1 MSVTESLHQ
10 AAEDTFN
17 AVESL
22 LLGKHEQ
29 VELALVTLF
38 AGGHLLLE
46 DLPGMGKTT
55 LAQSLS
61 AALGLEHQRIQFTS
75 DMLPADILGVSIFD
89 TQSSDFRFHPGPV
102 FTQLLLADE
111 INRTTPK
118 TQSAL
123 LEVMEEQQVSIDGEV
138 HRVDHPFFVI
148 ATQNPQTQFGT
159 FPLPESQL
167 DRFLMRI
174 SLGYPSAETE
184 REILTQGDSRGR
196 IAALRPTL
204 DRSRLLAIQ
213 AECAKVHAAPDLIDY
228 LQRLL
233 QFTRDSQAFH
243 TGVSP
248 RGGLALL
255 RAARAR
261 AWLKQRKYV
270 VPEDI
275 QQLLLPVLS
284 HRIRSADERSDLSA
298 QRLVS
303 LLLDEVDVIR

>member
-1 MSVTESLHQ
+1 MSVSLHQ
-10 AAEDTFN
+10 AAEETLKS
-17 AVESL
+17 VESL
-22 LLGKHEQ
+22 LLGKREQ
-29 VELALVTLF
+29 VELALITLF

-55 LAQSLS
+55 LAQALS
-61 AALGLEHQRIQFTS
+61 ASLGLEHQRIQFTS

-89 TQSSDFRFHPGPV
+89 TQTSQFRFHRGPV

-123 LEVMEEQQVSIDGEV
+123 LEVMEEQRVSVDAEV
-138 HRVDHPFFVI
+138 HRVEHPFFVI
-148 ATQNPQTQFGT
+148 ATQNPETQFGT

-167 DRFLMRI
+167 DRFLMRV
-174 SLGYPSAETE
+174 SLGYPSAEVE
-184 REILTQGDSRGR
+184 REILTLGDSRAR
-196 IAALRPTL
+196 MPSLQPTL

-213 AECAKVHAAPDLIDY
+213 AECREVHAAPDLIDY

-233 QFTRDSQAFH
+233 QFTRDSEAFH

-270 VPEDI
+270 VPEDL
-275 QQLLLPVLS
+275 QHLLLPVFA
-284 HRIRSADERSDLSA
+284 HRIRSADDRADFTAE
-298 QRLVS
+298 RLVQ
-303 LLLDEVDVIR
+303 LLLEEVDVIR

>member
-1 MSVTESLHQ
+1 MSDPLHNAAQ
-10 AAEDTFN
+10 ATLR
-17 AVESL
+17 AVETL
-22 LLGKHEQ
+22 LLGKREQ
-29 VELALVTLF
+29 IELALITLF
-38 AGGHLLLE
+38 AGGHVLLE

-89 TQSSDFRFHPGPV
+89 QQRAEFRFHRGPL

-111 INRTTPK
+111 INRTSPK

-123 LEVMEEQQVSIDGEV
+123 LEVMEEQRVSIDGEV
-138 HRVDHPFFVI
+138 HLVESPFFVI

-184 REILTQGDSRGR
+184 REILTQGDSRAR
-196 IAALRPTL
+196 IDALEPTL
-204 DRSRLLAIQ
+204 DPTKLLAIQ
-213 AECAKVHAAPDLIDY
+213 ALVRQVHAAPELIDY

-233 QFTRDSQAFH
+233 QYTRDSDAFEL
-243 TGVSP
+243 GVSP

-270 VPEDI
+270 IPEDL
-275 QQLLLPVLS
+275 QTLLMPVLS
-284 HRIRSADERSDLSA
+284 HRIRAVDDRSDYTV
-298 QRLVS
+298 QRLVQ
-303 LLLDEVDVIR
+303 LLLDEVDVIA

>member
-1 MSVTESLHQ
+1 VSQSLHQ
-10 AAEDTFN
+10 AAEDTLTS
-17 AVESL
+17 VESL
-22 LLGKHEQ
+22 LLGKREQ
-29 VELALVTLF
+29 VELALISLF

-55 LAQSLS
+55 LAQALS
-61 AALGLEHQRIQFTS
+61 ASLGLEHQRIQFTS

-89 TQSSDFRFHPGPV
+89 TQRSEFRFHRGPV

-123 LEVMEEQQVSIDGEV
+123 LEVMEEQRVSVDGEV
-138 HRVDHPFFVI
+138 YRVDQPFFVI
-148 ATQNPQTQFGT
+148 ATQNPETQYGT

-167 DRFLMRI
+167 DRFLMRV
-174 SLGYPSAETE
+174 SLGYPSAEVE
-184 REILTQGDSRGR
+184 RRILELGDSRSR
-196 IAALRPTL
+196 MPSLKPSL
-204 DRSRLLAIQ
+204 DRSRLLEIQ
-213 AECAKVHAAPDLIDY
+213 AACGAVHAAPDLIDY

-233 QFTRDSQAFH
+233 QFTRDSEAFH

-270 VPEDI
+270 VPEDL
-275 QQLLLPVLS
+275 QALLLPVFA
-284 HRIRSADERSDLSA
+284 HRIRSADERTNYSA
-298 QRLVS
+298 ERLVQ
-303 LLLDEVDVIR
+303 LLLEEVDVIR

>member
-1 MSVTESLHQ
+1 VSDPLHN
-10 AAEDTFN
+10 AAQETLS
-17 AVESL
+17 AVETL
-22 LLGKHEQ
+22 LLGKREQ
-29 VELALVTLF
+29 IELALITLF
-38 AGGHLLLE
+38 AGGHVLLE

-89 TQSSDFRFHPGPV
+89 QQRAEFRFHRGPL

-111 INRTTPK
+111 INRTSPK

-123 LEVMEEQQVSIDGEV
+123 LEVMEEQRVSIDGEV
-138 HRVDHPFFVI
+138 HQVESPFFVI

-167 DRFLMRI
+167 DRFMMRI

-184 REILTQGDSRGR
+184 RQILAQGDSRAR
-196 IAALRPTL
+196 IHALEPTL
-204 DRSRLLAIQ
+204 DRTKLLAIQ
-213 AECAKVHAAPDLIDY
+213 ALVGQVHAAPDLVDY

-233 QFTRDSQAFH
+233 QYTRDSDAFEL
-243 TGVSP
+243 GVSP

-270 VPEDI
+270 IPEDL
-275 QQLLLPVLS
+275 QTLLIPVLS
-284 HRIRSADERSDLSA
+284 HRIRAFEDRSDYTV
-298 QRLVS
+298 QRLVQ
-303 LLLDEVDVIR
+303 LLLDEVDVIA

>member
-1 MSVTESLHQ
+1 MSDPLHQ
-10 AAEDTFN
+10 AAQQTLA

-22 LLGKHEQ
+22 LLGKGEQ

-89 TQSSDFRFHPGPV
+89 QQRAEFRFHRGPL

-123 LEVMEEQQVSIDGEV
+123 LEVMEEHQVSVDGQV
-138 HRVDHPFFVI
+138 YKVDQPFFVI

-184 REILTQGDSRGR
+184 REILLQGDSRRR
-196 IAALRPTL
+196 IASVVPSL
-204 DRSRLLAIQ
+204 DRSRLIAIQ
-213 AECAKVHAAPDLIDY
+213 AECNQVHAAPDLIDY

-233 QFTRDSQAFH
+233 QFTRDSDAFEM
-243 TGVSP
+243 GVSP

-261 AWLKQRKYV
+261 AWLKERKYV
-270 VPEDI
+270 VPEDL
-275 QQLLLPVLS
+275 QALLLPVLS
-284 HRIRSADERSDLSA
+284 HRIRALDERADFTA
-298 QRLVS
+298 QRLVQ

>member
-1 MSVTESLHQ
+1 MSVSLHQ
-10 AAEDTFN
+10 AAEDTLKS
-17 AVESL
+17 VESL
-22 LLGKHEQ
+22 LLGKREQ
-29 VELALVTLF
+29 VELALITLF
-38 AGGHLLLE
+38 ADGHLLLE

-55 LAQSLS
+55 LAQALS
-61 AALGLEHQRIQFTS
+61 ASLGLEHQRIQFTS

-89 TQSSDFRFHPGPV
+89 SQKAEFRFHRGPV

-123 LEVMEEQQVSIDGEV
+123 LEVMEEQRVSVDGEV
-138 HRVDHPFFVI
+138 HRVEHPFFVI
-148 ATQNPQTQFGT
+148 ATQNPETQFGT

-167 DRFLMRI
+167 DRFLMRV
-174 SLGYPSAETE
+174 SLGYPSAQVE
-184 REILTQGDSRGR
+184 REILTLGDSRAR
-196 IAALRPTL
+196 MPSLKPCL

-213 AECAKVHAAPDLIDY
+213 AECREVHAAPDLIDY

-233 QFTRDSQAFH
+233 QFTRDSDAFH

-270 VPEDI
+270 VPEDL
-275 QQLLLPVLS
+275 QHLLLPVFS
-284 HRIRSADERSDLSA
+284 HRIRSADDRADFTAE
-298 QRLVS
+298 RLVQ
-303 LLLDEVDVIR
+303 LLLEEVDVIR

>member
-1 MSVTESLHQ
+1 MSVSLHQ
-10 AAEDTFN
+10 AAEDTLKS
-17 AVESL
+17 VESL
-22 LLGKHEQ
+22 LLGKREQ
-29 VELALVTLF
+29 VELALITLF

-55 LAQSLS
+55 LAQALS
-61 AALGLEHQRIQFTS
+61 ASLGLDHQRIQFTS

-89 TQSSDFRFHPGPV
+89 TQTSQFRFHRGPI

-123 LEVMEEQQVSIDGEV
+123 LEVMEEHRVSVDGEV
-138 HRVDHPFFVI
+138 HRVEHPFFVI
-148 ATQNPQTQFGT
+148 ATQNPETQFGT

-167 DRFLMRI
+167 DRFLMRV
-174 SLGYPSAETE
+174 SLGYPSAEVE
-184 REILTQGDSRGR
+184 REILTLGDSRAR
-196 IAALRPTL
+196 MPLLQPCL
-204 DRSRLLAIQ
+204 DRARLLAIQ
-213 AECAKVHAAPDLIDY
+213 AECREVHAAPDLIDY

-233 QFTRDSQAFH
+233 QFTRDSEAFH

-270 VPEDI
+270 VPEDL
-275 QQLLLPVLS
+275 QHLLLPVFA
-284 HRIRSADERSDLSA
+284 HRIRSADDRADFTAE
-298 QRLVS
+298 RLVQ
-303 LLLDEVDVIR
+303 LLLEEVDVIR

>member
-1 MSVTESLHQ
+1 MSVSLHQ
-10 AAEDTFN
+10 AAEETLKS
-17 AVESL
+17 VESL
-22 LLGKHEQ
+22 LLGKREQ
-29 VELALVTLF
+29 VELALITLF
-38 AGGHLLLE
+38 ASGHLLLE

-55 LAQSLS
+55 LAQALS
-61 AALGLEHQRIQFTS
+61 ASLGLEHQRIQFTS

-89 TQSSDFRFHPGPV
+89 TQTSQFRFHRGPV

-123 LEVMEEQQVSIDGEV
+123 LEVMEEQRVSVDAEV
-138 HRVDHPFFVI
+138 HRVEHPFFVI
-148 ATQNPQTQFGT
+148 ATQNPETQFGT

-167 DRFLMRI
+167 DRFLMRV
-174 SLGYPSAETE
+174 SLGYPSAEVE
-184 REILTQGDSRGR
+184 REILTLGDSRAR
-196 IAALRPTL
+196 MPSLQPTL

-213 AECAKVHAAPDLIDY
+213 AECREVHAAPDLIDY

-233 QFTRDSQAFH
+233 QFTRDSEAFH

-270 VPEDI
+270 VPEDL
-275 QQLLLPVLS
+275 QHLLLPVFA
-284 HRIRSADERSDLSA
+284 HRIRSADDRADFTAE
-298 QRLVS
+298 RLVQ
-303 LLLDEVDVIR
+303 LLLEEVDVIR

>member
-1 MSVTESLHQ
+1 MSVSLHQ
-10 AAEDTFN
+10 AAEDTLKS
-17 AVESL
+17 VESL
-22 LLGKHEQ
+22 LLGKREQ
-29 VELALVTLF
+29 VELALITLF

-55 LAQSLS
+55 LAQALS
-61 AALGLEHQRIQFTS
+61 ASLGLDHQRIQFTS

-89 TQSSDFRFHPGPV
+89 TQTSQFRFHRGPI

-123 LEVMEEQQVSIDGEV
+123 LEVMEEHRVSVDGEV

-148 ATQNPQTQFGT
+148 ATQNPETQFGT

-167 DRFLMRI
+167 DRFLMRV
-174 SLGYPSAETE
+174 SLGYPSAEVE
-184 REILTQGDSRGR
+184 REILTLGDSRAR
-196 IAALRPTL
+196 MPLLQPCL
-204 DRSRLLAIQ
+204 DRARLLAIQ
-213 AECAKVHAAPDLIDY
+213 AECGEVHAAPDLIDY

-233 QFTRDSQAFH
+233 QFTRDSEAFH

-270 VPEDI
+270 VPEDL
-275 QQLLLPVLS
+275 QHLLLPVFA
-284 HRIRSADERSDLSA
+284 HRIRSADDRADFTAE
-298 QRLVS
+298 RLVQ
-303 LLLDEVDVIR
+303 LLLEEVDVIR

>member
-1 MSVTESLHQ
+1 MSVSLHQ
-10 AAEDTFN
+10 AAEETLKS
-17 AVESL
+17 VESL
-22 LLGKHEQ
+22 LLGKREQ
-29 VELALVTLF
+29 VELALITLF

-55 LAQSLS
+55 LAQALS
-61 AALGLEHQRIQFTS
+61 ASLGLEHQRIQFTS

-89 TQSSDFRFHPGPV
+89 TQMSQFRFHRGPV

-123 LEVMEEQQVSIDGEV
+123 LEVMEEQRVSVDAEV
-138 HRVDHPFFVI
+138 HRVEHPFFVI
-148 ATQNPQTQFGT
+148 ATQNPETQFGT

-167 DRFLMRI
+167 DRFLMRV
-174 SLGYPSAETE
+174 SLGYPSAEVE
-184 REILTQGDSRGR
+184 REILTLGDSRAR
-196 IAALRPTL
+196 MPSLQPTL

-213 AECAKVHAAPDLIDY
+213 AECREVHAAPDLIDY

-233 QFTRDSQAFH
+233 QFTRDSEAFH

-270 VPEDI
+270 VPEDL
-275 QQLLLPVLS
+275 QHLLLPVFA
-284 HRIRSADERSDLSA
+284 HRIRSADDRADFTAE
-298 QRLVS
+298 RLVQ
-303 LLLDEVDVIR
+303 LLLEEVDVIR